1 MLLLG
6 IKTFPK
12 ACTGINIKNFSRS
25 IELSCNLVCFD
36 PSKPSVAN
44 YSMKRTGIVLSSGV
58 NQLEEV
64 KTNVFVCQSRS
75 LSLSRVTSKCLIYT
89 LSSLNIIDQLIWEY
103 LAVKSDRRI
112 NLTNEIYPLFYV
124 FILFGE
130 SAVIRSLNV
139 LGLVY

>member
-1 MLLLG
+1 MSLCA
-6 IKTFPK
+6 K
-12 ACTGINIKNFSRS
+12 
-25 IELSCNLVCFD
+25 V
-36 PSKPSVAN
+36 
-44 YSMKRTGIVLSSGV
+44 
-58 NQLEEV
+58 
-64 KTNVFVCQSRS
+64 RS

-112 NLTNEIYPLFYV
+112 NLTNEIYPLFYM